1 MPSFSTER
9 KNKMKQP
16 KITQNLGEL
25 PPALLHEYFER
36 QVALRPDHVA
46 VECGGEAWTYSKLN
60 QRATQLA
67 GLLQAHG
74 IGRGSLVGLCA
85 SKSCHTFAAI
95 LGALKAGAAY
105 VPLDPKF
112 PLKRIEAIIR
122 DAAVSLVLCDG
133 AIAPHLST
141 LGVAT
146 IDPKEASSVGSVL
159 FEKPSA
165 LSANDLCYVIYTSG
179 STGTPKGVLIEH
191 RHAVN
196 FVSAL
201 KSVYRI
207 DCDDRIYQ
215 GFSLAFDASV
225 EEIWAAFSLGGT
237 LVAAADEVSR
247 SALDVGKF
255 IAANQITYFS
265 TVPSFLAL
273 MEPHLPSLKLLVL
286 GGEVC
291 TPDLVERWSR
301 SGLRILN
308 TYGPT
313 EATVVTT
320 AAECRPGHPVTIGR
334 PLPGYRAVVLDEA
347 MCPVKPG
354 ECGELYLGGRSIARG
369 YLNRPELTSQRFI
382 ADPFSGPDGA
392 SDVLYRTF
400 DLARLGADGN
410 LEFVGRCDG
419 QVKIRGFRVELSEIE
434 SALMGQHGIVL
445 AAARVFDRD
454 GLPEIAVY
462 VVSEGDVDVN
472 RREIL
477 ASLRDRLPE
486 YMIPKFLDVVAELP
500 TSTSG
505 KLDRGALPDPKRL
518 LGEQTREVVAP
529 RTPLELA
536 IVREWETVLGISPI
550 SIHDDFFAD
559 VHGHSLAAA
568 KIVSALRRKLKTVAI
583 SVRDV
588 YEHRTV
594 STLASRLQQN
604 DIGADERQSSAEP
617 ANAESGFPPLP
628 RSRFLCVALQLIGLL
643 AYYAAISAP
652 LVFAVILVLKVLDN
666 DLHWTV
672 AAEIATVVG
681 FAVWPSWML
690 LGIAVKWL
698 VIGRFKPGRYPVW
711 GMYYFRW
718 WLVTRFQSLTWSQ
731 MFVGTPL
738 MSLYFRLMG
747 ARVGRNCVIGTSIC
761 AAHDLIEIGAG
772 TSIGADTHLLGYRV
786 ENGWLIL
793 GNVSLGS
800 NCFIGTHCCLGLNV
814 TMGHGA
820 RLDDMSLLPDDTTMV
835 EGEGR
840 RGSPANTAQVEV
852 PTGAGRSPTA
862 LGRFVFGLIHLSLIY
877 VMGYLLIVSAAP
889 AIGLIA
895 YALYLHGPL
904 VAIAVAFATVPISL
918 LWYLQIVV
926 AVKRLAIG
934 KISPGTYGVHSLTY
948 LRYWFSAYL
957 LNNTR
962 QIALP
967 LYATVFMPRFLR
979 QLGAKVGRSV
989 EVSTITHVVPELLE
1003 IRDGSFLADACII
1016 GGSRVNDGVLEL
1028 RCNKIGE
1035 RTFVGNS
1042 ALVPPG
1048 LELGDDNLIGVMSTP
1063 LATSGPVPDRTQW
1076 LGSPAF
1082 ELPQIQKSHC
1092 FGVDR
1097 TFEPGRFRFAARA
1110 SIDLARIMLP
1120 GVLMMANAVALCAAI
1135 VVLFRT
1141 LDVAYLFA
1149 AIPAV
1154 ALLLSGLS
1162 LIAVASLKSILMGRY
1177 HPTTKP
1183 LWSSYVWVNDLVTG
1197 VYETVAAPVLF
1208 PMLGT
1213 PLAPFFLRLMGCKCG
1228 RWIFLETTLCSEF
1241 DLVSIGDRAAL
1252 NLGATIQPHLFEN
1265 RIMKADVIS
1274 IGENCS
1280 VGNMAVVLYDSSMQT
1295 GSSLAPLSVLMKGD
1309 SLPSHTR
1316 WYGIPAE
1323 PVGARSHRIEVPL
1336 VPRGSHD
1343 TYGEERMA
1351 FESTAKARLPAAPL
1365 IAEHTQ
1371 DGVHGRM

>member
-1 MPSFSTER
+1 MKPLENIETLR
-9 KNKMKQP
+9 KSSP
-16 KITQNLGEL
+16 T
-25 PPALLHEYFER
+25 LLHEYFED
-36 QVALRPDHVA
+36 QVRLRPDHIA
-46 VECGGEAWTYSKLN
+46 IECAGEAWAYSELD

-74 IGRGSLVGLCA
+74 VGRGSLVGLCA
-85 SKSCHTFAAI
+85 TKSCHTFAAI
-95 LGALKAGAAY
+95 LGILKAGAAY

-122 DAAVSLVLCDG
+122 DASVSVVLCDSP
-133 AIAPHLST
+133 IAPHLNAF
-141 LGVAT
+141 GVGT
-146 IDPKEASSVGSVL
+146 IDPQTASAAGSVL
-159 FEKPSA
+159 FEKPST
-165 LSANDLCYVIYTSG
+165 LGANDLCYVIYTSG
-179 STGTPKGVLIEH
+179 STGAPKGVLIEH

-201 KSVYRI
+201 EDVYKI
-207 DCDDRIYQ
+207 DCNDRIYQ

-237 LVAAADEVSR
+237 LVVAADEVSR

-255 IAANQITYFS
+255 IETNQITYFS

-273 MEPHLPSLKLLVL
+273 MEPDLPSLKLLVL

-291 TPDLVERWSR
+291 TSDLVERWSR
-301 SGLRILN
+301 SSLRILN

-313 EATVVTT
+313 EATVVAT
-320 AAECRPGHPVTIGR
+320 AAECRPGHPVTIGKA
-334 PLPGYRAVVLDEA
+334 LPGYRALVLDEA
-347 MCPVKPG
+347 LSPVKPG

-382 ADPFSGPDGA
+382 VDPFAGPGGA
-392 SDVLYRTF
+392 PDVLYRTF
-400 DLARLGADGN
+400 DLARLGADGS
-410 LEFVGRCDG
+410 LEFVGRSDG

-434 SALMGQHGIVL
+434 SVLTGLPGVVL
-445 AAARVFDRD
+445 AAARVFDRN
-454 GLPEIAVY
+454 GLPEIATY
-462 VVSEGDVDVN
+462 VVANGDV
-472 RREIL
+472 RRTEIL
-477 ASLRDRLPE
+477 ASLRERLPE
-486 YMIPKFLDVVAELP
+486 YMIPKFLDVVPELP

-505 KLDRGALPDPKRL
+505 KLDRAVLPDPKHL
-518 LGEQTREVVAP
+518 LGEQTKEVVVP
-529 RTPLELA
+529 RTALECTL
-536 IVREWETVLGISPI
+536 IREWEAVLGISPI
-550 SIHDDFFAD
+550 SIDDDFFANLR
-559 VHGHSLAAA
+559 GHSLAAA
-568 KIVSALRRKLKTVAI
+568 KIVSALRRQLGPIAI

-588 YEHRTV
+588 YDHRSV
-594 STLASRLQQN
+594 RALASHLQQN
-604 DIGADERQSSAEP
+604 GISADGNQEAAETK
-617 ANAESGFPPLP
+617 NLESEFPPLP
-628 RSRFLCVALQLIGLL
+628 RSRFLCAALQLVGLL

-652 LVFAVILVLKVLDN
+652 LAVAVLLVLKVLDN
-666 DLHWTV
+666 ELHWTV
-672 AAEIATVVG
+672 AAEIATVLG
-681 FAVWPSWML
+681 FAIWPSWML

-698 VIGRFKPGRYPVW
+698 VIGRFRPGRYPVW

-747 ARVGRNCVIGTSIC
+747 ARVGRNCVIGTSLC
-761 AAHDLIEIGAG
+761 AAHDLLEIGAG

-793 GNVSLGS
+793 GNVSIGS
-800 NCFIGTHCCLGLNV
+800 DCFVGTHCCLGLNV
-814 TMGHGA
+814 TMGDGA
-820 RLDDMSLLPDDTTMV
+820 RLDDMSLLADATTIA

-840 RGSPANTAQVEV
+840 RGSPAKAATVRV
-852 PTGAGRSPTA
+852 LTRCGRSPSA

-889 AIGLIA
+889 GIGLIA

-904 VAIAVAFATVPISL
+904 VAIAVAFATVPVSL

-926 AVKRLAIG
+926 AVKRIAIG
-934 KISPGTYGVHSLTY
+934 KISPGTYDVHSLTY

-957 LNNTR
+957 LSNTR

-1016 GGSRVNDGVLEL
+1016 GGSRVSNGLLEL

-1042 ALVPPG
+1042 AFVPAG

-1063 LATSGPVPDRTQW
+1063 SVTSGSLPDRTQW

-1092 FGVDR
+1092 FGVEK
-1097 TFEPGRFRFAARA
+1097 TFAPGVFRVAARA
-1110 SIDLARIMLP
+1110 SIDIVRILLP
-1120 GVLMMANAVALCAAI
+1120 GVIMMANAVAFCAA
-1135 VVLFRT
+1135 VVALYGY
-1141 LDVAYLFA
+1141 LDAVYLFL

-1154 ALLLSGLS
+1154 ALLLSASS
-1162 LIAVASLKSILMGRY
+1162 LIAVATLKSLLMGHF

-1197 VYETVAAPVLF
+1197 VYETVGAPALF

-1213 PLAPFFLRLMGCKCG
+1213 PFAPFFLRLMGCKCG

-1252 NLGATIQPHLFEN
+1252 NLGATMQPHLFEN
-1265 RIMKADVIS
+1265 RIMKADAIS
-1274 IGENCS
+1274 IGEKCS
-1280 VGNMAVVLYDSSMQT
+1280 VGNMAVVLYDTSMQV
-1295 GSSLAPLSVLMKGD
+1295 GSSLSPLSVLMKGD
-1309 SLPSHTR
+1309 SLPPLTQ

-1323 PVGARSHRIEVPL
+1323 PVATRGKRIDVPL
-1336 VPRGSHD
+1336 VPAGFPGTH
-1343 TYGEERMA
+1343 GEEAIALEPRA
-1351 FESTAKARLPAAPL
+1351 GERLTAAP
-1365 IAEHTQ
+1365 IVVVHVQ